1 MPYPPQREFLPP
13 VAAVPCGSGQGRQEH
28 AHPATAPPITVD
40 WHRLVAFG
48 GGIEGKGLSTSIPC
62 EPTRSTLS
70 RASWRKL
77 PSGGQC
83 MVYVNTERDEELR
96 FGMKRN
102 FVPLRLHRAGRGC
115 EGWAMHGVQ
124 VEMPQP
130 HQLPFKRSKRNREKQ
145 RHVNTISSSASVA
158 SCGWEVNNGK

>member
-1 MPYPPQREFLPP
+1 MPYTRLNESLSPQSQPCP
-13 VAAVPCGSGQGRQEH
+13 VRGSGQGRQEH

-145 RHVNTISSSASVA
+145 HVNTAPQLHRI
-158 SCGWEVNNGK
+158 GREVNNGK

>member
-1 MPYPPQREFLPP
+1 
-13 VAAVPCGSGQGRQEH
+13 
-28 AHPATAPPITVD
+28 
-40 WHRLVAFG
+40 
-48 GGIEGKGLSTSIPC
+48 
-62 EPTRSTLS
+62 
-70 RASWRKL
+70 
-77 PSGGQC
+77 

-145 RHVNTISSSASVA
+145 HVNTAPQLHRI
-158 SCGWEVNNGK
+158 GREVNNGK